1 MAAIL
6 AIRPALAEADASVL
20 TAATVGP
27 GKQFATI
34 SAALANTASGSRIEV
49 YGGRYVERLI
59 ITQPVLIAA
68 APGEVVEVSWHTD
81 KPYQPAIECSG
92 VQGAGAVL
100 VRGLRVRHS
109 SKSVANNYAVRLES
123 CAAVL
128 EDCDISSSSGDG
140 VGIEGGCP
148 QLVNCSMH
156 HNDRHGVAI
165 FGDLLGEG
173 CTAALHQ
180 CTLSDN
186 RLSGLLVRDGAT
198 PAVTNCA
205 MSGNGEWGMQLQDA
219 GGTYTGNEIAAN
231 SKGSVAYALL
241 FDDVDTAQLVMQ
253 NTLDRR
259 VMPMGKM

>member
-1 MAAIL
+1 MKI
-6 AIRPALAEADASVL
+6 
-20 TAATVGP
+20 
-27 GKQFATI
+27 
-34 SAALANTASGSRIEV
+34 ASG
-49 YGGRYVERLI
+49 
-59 ITQPVLIAA
+59 ITCLMP
-68 APGEVVEVSWHTD
+68 HT
-81 KPYQPAIECSG
+81 ACCRS
-92 VQGAGAVL
+92 A
-100 VRGLRVRHS
+100 
-109 SKSVANNYAVRLES
+109 
-123 CAAVL
+123 
-128 EDCDISSSSGDG
+128 
-140 VGIEGGCP
+140 
-148 QLVNCSMH
+148 
-156 HNDRHGVAI
+156 GVAI
-165 FGDLLGEG
+165 FGDLFGEG

-241 FDDVDTAQLVMQ
+241 FDEVDTAQLVMQ